1 MKTFLSTLA
10 LALVFSFTATPD
22 AAALTDLEK
31 CIVYNAKIKMNY
43 AKCLELDKLL
53 VAKGKAAKGICESK
67 RTASL
72 EKATKKF
79 VTKLEVS
86 ADDCRIDLAPATADQ
101 VLQLFGSGA
110 TLTESQ
116 LNALSSNS
124 TIETIAA
131 AAERAGCQ
139 AAYGTWGSGTCT
151 AGSSYPCAI
160 GAMCSAFAAQYPEE
174 LPNYNNNYTGDT
186 AATSGCSHVSWNTLF
201 NYVTVMYR
209 DVITDPN
216 LFIFLFAGTACE

>member
-10 LALVFSFTATPD
+10 IALVFSFTAPPD

-101 VLQLFGSGA
+101 VQQLFGAGVA
-110 TLTESQ
+110 LTESQ

-131 AAERAGCQ
+131 AAAQAGCE
-139 AAYGTWGSGTCT
+139 AANGSWEGSVCT
-151 AGSSYPCAI
+151 PAAVPDRDCFREGACGVEGWNDGAYVGVTSS
-160 GAMCSAFAAQYPEE
+160 S
-174 LPNYNNNYTGDT
+174 T
-186 AATSGCSHVSWNTLF
+186 GCSDTS
-201 NYVTVMYR
+201 
-209 DVITDPN
+209 
-216 LFIFLFAGTACE
+216 AGTDSYTKGLGIYSLINSNFPHIIGIMNFVCS

>member
-10 LALVFSFTATPD
+10 LALALSFTATPD

-101 VLQLFGSGA
+101 VQQLFGAGVA
-110 TLTESQ
+110 LTESQ

-131 AAERAGCQ
+131 AAAQ
-139 AAYGTWGSGTCT
+139 ATCSEANGTWDGSVCT
-151 AGSSYPCAI
+151 PAAVPDRDCFREGACGVDGWNDGAYVGVTSS
-160 GAMCSAFAAQYPEE
+160 S
-174 LPNYNNNYTGDT
+174 T
-186 AATSGCSHVSWNTLF
+186 GCSDTS
-201 NYVTVMYR
+201 
-209 DVITDPN
+209 
-216 LFIFLFAGTACE
+216 AGTHSYTWGATFVATWGGYLASPMISDHCD

>member
-10 LALVFSFTATPD
+10 LALALSFTATPD

-101 VLQLFGSGA
+101 VQQLFGAGVA
-110 TLTESQ
+110 LTESQ

-131 AAERAGCQ
+131 AAAQ
-139 AAYGTWGSGTCT
+139 AACEDATGTWDGSVCT
-151 AGSSYPCAI
+151 PAAVPDRDCFREGACGVDGWNDGAYVGVTSS
-160 GAMCSAFAAQYPEE
+160 S
-174 LPNYNNNYTGDT
+174 T
-186 AATSGCSHVSWNTLF
+186 GCSDTS
-201 NYVTVMYR
+201 
-209 DVITDPN
+209 
-216 LFIFLFAGTACE
+216 AGTDSYTKGLSRYTSRYSFLGSDVYIISAGLNFVCS